1 MDLIVIPRLGELLK
15 EKNLTQ
21 TQLSEMTGIPQG
33 TISKFDKNKQHQDIH
48 LFLIANALKI
58 TINDLFYVIDVSN
71 GIHAK
76 LAKAITEYVISN
88 YSYEYL
94 QKLKETVESLSKNK

>member
-1 MDLIVIPRLGELLK
+1 
-15 EKNLTQ
+15 
-21 TQLSEMTGIPQG
+21 MTKVM
-33 TISKFDKNKQHQDIH
+33 SFH
-48 LFLIANALKI
+48 NAV
-58 TINDLFYVIDVSN
+58 FVIDVSN